1 MGYSMWQSHPVAG
14 RKGPGGSRA
23 GASNRMKGPSTTA
36 HLEALF
42 GSVTAQLEGLVVP
55 RKTGTAIAPSPS
67 RHRTELAACV
77 QTMGQ
82 LYQTLMQELA
92 RSRELE
98 RHVLETQATLD
109 RIHAELTGTRDGE
122 RHARHLALHDS
133 LTQLPNRRFFV
144 ERLQQALAQRGA
156 HPGMLAVLFL
166 DLDAFKPIND
176 AHGHHVGDE
185 LLQIVGARLGRL
197 LRSGDMVSRLGG
209 DEFACLCDGMSSR
222 EQIGHLADKLFDAVA
237 APMQIGTLNLSVRP
251 SIGIAL
257 CPQDGHSVDELLR
270 HADTAM
276 YRAKREQ
283 CRHAFFDG
291 PGG

>member
-1 MGYSMWQSHPVAG
+1 
-14 RKGPGGSRA
+14 
-23 GASNRMKGPSTTA
+23 MKGPSA
-36 HLEALF
+36 PEHLDALF
-42 GSVTAQLEGLVVP
+42 GTVTARLEGLVVP
-55 RKTGTAIAPSPS
+55 RRTGTAIAPSPS
-67 RHRTELAACV
+67 RHRTELVACV

-82 LYQTLMQELA
+82 LYQMLMQELA
-92 RSRELE
+92 RSQELE

-109 RIHAELTGTRDGE
+109 RIHAELTGTRDEE

-144 ERLQQALAQRGA
+144 ERLEQVLAQRDT
-156 HPGMLAVLFL
+156 HPGTLAVLFL

-209 DEFACLCDGMSSR
+209 DEFACLCDGLSSR
-222 EQIGHLADKLFDAVA
+222 EQIGHLADKLFAAVA
-237 APMQIGTLNLSVRP
+237 APMQIGALNLSVRP

-257 CPQDGHSVDELLR
+257 CPQDGHRVAELLQR
-270 HADTAM
+270 ADAAM
-276 YRAKREQ
+276 YRAKRER
-283 CRHAFFDG
+283 CRHAFFAAS
-291 PGG
+291 GG